1 MTITRPEHKRITK
14 ARRSTLAL
22 RAGYIVSLS
31 AIAIICGIFF
41 LQQRDRNHSLHEIG
55 NLSSYVAKADQSMQT
70 LSEYAGK
77 LAIDLQ
83 SHANDKDDVMSAM
96 TLPQRRA
103 YRLIRPVD
111 PNIISLLARLRFH
124 MEIARDD
131 LGNLR
136 YLWRR
141 APDELISSTIR
152 TSKFMTGKDA
162 FAHHQQMVDLKALDG
177 IRTKADLYWSA
188 RELVSLFDSYIQV
201 SDAHIEEQIRT
212 YLATL
217 SVSLG
222 ATLER
227 FFLITLAALLI
238 LGLCV
243 FVPIDLLIVRMINR
257 LQAKTHEADAA
268 LVRAKAADRAKSE
281 FLATMSHEIR
291 TPMNGVLGMAEL
303 LTRTDL
309 DTRQRTF
316 TDVILKSGNALLEII
331 NDILDYSKIEANQMV
346 LDIRSFNLVETME
359 DVATLMSSRVIEKD
373 IELAVRI
380 MPGLPAQ
387 LFGDP
392 GRMRQVMINL
402 VGNAVKFTEQ
412 GHVMIDVGWQEV
424 GGQGAPDI
432 RRSHQQVSVTI
443 TVRDTGI
450 GIPADKIQTIFEK
463 FSQVDGSSTRKHEGA
478 GLGLAIASRIVEMMG
493 GAITV
498 ESRIGEGSSFS
509 FEIKMD
515 VDGAIAALPD
525 RHDQATS
532 ARVLIIDDNA
542 VNRMIL
548 TEQVRSWGLDCVAV
562 ESGEIGL
569 NLLRHA
575 QVELGLG
582 IDLVILDFQ
591 MPGMSG
597 GEVTRSIRA
606 DPAIANTPIL
616 ILSSIDQAD
625 QFHSLKELSINAHLT
640 KPVRSAELHATVETI
655 LGANATDHAAPLA
668 ALSSTASGP
677 NMAPAAAAEDERPT
691 QQRSTPQTITPA
703 AAYHAGSEAETPLVL
718 VAEDNPVNQ
727 IVFSQ
732 SLESL
737 GIRYVMAT
745 DGRQAVAM
753 WQSHAPDLVLMDI
766 SMPELNGY
774 EATAEIRRLE
784 AGSDMAPTPIVA
796 VTAHALKGDEDRC
809 LAAGMDDY
817 LSKPISPEKL
827 GAKIEQWLPSLAD
840 QIRNSA

>member
-1 MTITRPEHKRITK
+1 MTDTMPEQKRITR

-22 RAGYIVSLS
+22 RAGYTVSLVS
-31 AIAIICGIFF
+31 IAVICGLFF
-41 LQQRDRNHSLHEIG
+41 LQQRDRNFSIQEIG
-55 NLSSYVAKADQSMQT
+55 NLSSYVAKVDQSMRNVADH
-70 LSEYAGK
+70 AGN
-77 LAIDLQ
+77 LAESLQ
-83 SHANDKDDVMSAM
+83 EHANDRDDVMSAM
-96 TLPQRRA
+96 TLSQRRA
-103 YRLIRPVD
+103 YRLIRPID
-111 PNIISLLARLRFH
+111 PDILSLLTRLRYH
-124 MEIARDD
+124 MENARSN

-141 APDELISSTIR
+141 APGDLTDTTIR
-152 TSKFMTGKDA
+152 TSQYMTGKDA
-162 FAHHQQMVDLKALDG
+162 FAHHQQMVDLKALDT
-177 IRTKADLYWSA
+177 IRTKADLYWAA
-188 RELVSLFDSYIQV
+188 RELVSLYESYVEV
-201 SDAHIEEQIRT
+201 SDVHIEAQIRAF
-212 YLATL
+212 LATL

-227 FFLITLAALLI
+227 FLLITLGALLI

-243 FVPIDLLIVRMINR
+243 FIPIDLLMVRMINR
-257 LQAKTHEADAA
+257 LQAKTREADAA

-303 LTRTDL
+303 LTRTNL

-331 NDILDYSKIEANQMV
+331 NDILDYSKIEANQMA
-346 LDIRSFNLVETME
+346 LDIKSFSLVETIE
-359 DVATLMSSRVIEKD
+359 DVATLMSSRVVEKD

-412 GHVMIDVGWQEV
+412 GHVMIDVGWQEIS
-424 GGQGAPDI
+424 GHGMTDNGHA
-432 RRSHQQVSVTI
+432 HQRVAVTI
-443 TVRDTGI
+443 TVRDSGI
-450 GIPADKIQTIFEK
+450 GIPTDKIESIFEK

-478 GLGLAIASRIVEMMG
+478 GLGLAIASRIVELMG
-493 GAITV
+493 GRIVV
-498 ESRIGEGSSFS
+498 ESTIGEGSSFR
-509 FEIKMD
+509 FDIEMD
-515 VDGAIAALPD
+515 VDGAIASLPD
-525 RHDQATS
+525 TRTQAAS

-562 ESGEIGL
+562 ESGEVGL

-591 MPGMSG
+591 MPGMTG
-597 GEVTRSIRA
+597 AEVTRIIRA
-606 DPAIANTPIL
+606 DPPIARTPIL

-655 LGANATDHAAPLA
+655 LGANATDHAAPLVTLQA
-668 ALSSTASGP
+668 TASDANTP
-677 NMAPAAAAEDERPT
+677 APAPAADDSQA
-691 QQRSTPQTITPA
+691 QQGEMPRTVIPA
-703 AAYHAGSEAETPLVL
+703 ATSFAQSGQDTPLVL

-737 GIRYVMAT
+737 GISYVMAAN
-745 DGRQAVAM
+745 GSEAVSM
-753 WQSHAPDLVLMDI
+753 WQSHRPDLVLMDI

-784 AGSDMAPTPIVA
+784 AESGMAPTPIIA

-827 GAKIEQWLPSLAD
+827 GAKVEQWLPSLAD
-840 QIRNSA
+840 QIRDSA